1 MIAEV
6 ERKGVLELALAS
18 LESTAASVVDGGK
31 DPRGDC
37 FGQG

>member
-6 ERKGVLELALAS
+6 GRKRVLELTLAS
-18 LESTAASVVDGGK
+18 LESTAASVVGRGK
-31 DPRGDC
+31 DSRGDC